1 MKGVVIAGFTSALAF
16 VYVVGALLSGLRRSV
31 PHLVGWGFGGIG
43 AGIVFSG
50 VLVLAVR
57 EVATW
62 RTAWWIAT
70 VFTLLLT
77 AVSWKLARRRPA
89 RRRPAPVH
97 TVGSPHWRT
106 PAHRSDRQRTG
117 LRRAGHVV
125 LRLLAQ
131 DIAGTT
137 LDGRCPCS
145 TR

>member
-77 AVSWKLARRRPA
+77 AVSWRLAP
-89 RRRPAPVH
+89 PAPPAAG
-97 TVGSPHWRT
+97 TAKARPRT
-106 PAHRSDRQRTG
+106 HRWFRRTG
-117 LRRAGHVV
+117 GRPRTELTVSE
-125 LRLLAQ
+125 Q
-131 DIAGTT
+131 D
-137 LDGRCPCS
+137 
-145 TR
+145 